1 VNVAGMGEM
10 INIYISFR
18 EETKRMTGRW
28 EDNIKMGV
36 MEMGCEVVDGIHLAQ
51 DRDLK
56 CIKM

>member
-1 VNVAGMGEM
+1 M